1 MAIHVESNPVS
12 VDNTTGAKEAG
23 SMEIEKGQVTKLLK
37 AMSQGDPEAADKLL
51 PLVYGELHRLASSY
65 MRNERPDHTLQAT
78 ALINEAYLRLARED
92 TDWNSREHFIGV
104 AANVMRRVLVDYARA
119 HRAEQRG
126 GGLKRVELQDDLAIS
141 AEKLDEVEALDEAL
155 RNLESHNPR
164 PVGGANRFAPASVPA
179 VGEAR
184 LVAGADLALSRIT
197 SWRGPLAR
205 GSEIKNRNC
214 VAPFSGRLRLTR

>member
-1 MAIHVESNPVS
+1 
-12 VDNTTGAKEAG
+12 
-23 SMEIEKGQVTKLLK
+23 VTQLLK
-37 AMSQGDPEAADKLL
+37 AMAKGDSEAADKLL

-126 GGLKRVELQDDLAIS
+126 GGLKRVEMQDDFAIS
-141 AEKLDEVEALDEAL
+141 AEKLDEVEALDAAL
-155 RNLESHNPR
+155 SNLEGQNPR
-164 PVGGANRFAPASVPA
+164 QGKVVELRYFGGLTVEQIASLLGVSPRS
-179 VGEAR
+179 VKR
-184 LVAGADLALSRIT
+184 DWS
-197 SWRGPLAR
+197 LAR
-205 GSEIKNRNC
+205 IWLFRELQPGATPSTGHRK
-214 VAPFSGRLRLTR
+214 